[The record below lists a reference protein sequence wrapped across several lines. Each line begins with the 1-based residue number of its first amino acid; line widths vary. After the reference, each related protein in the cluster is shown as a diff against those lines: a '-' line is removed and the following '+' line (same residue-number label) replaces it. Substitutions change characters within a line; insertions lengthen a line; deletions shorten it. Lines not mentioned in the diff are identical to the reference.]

1 MYLISVIVAMTNL
14 TLVKSVSVRPDIA
27 KHNVKIK
34 IGKLGKQAWLV
45 NKVASKHCKRTETL

>member
-1 MYLISVIVAMTNL
+1 MTNL

-45 NKVASKHCKRTETL
+45 NKVAAKHCKRTETL